1 MEGKKNK
8 FRKQVL
14 ALILALAV
22 IFPLPLTGVG
32 GSVSVEA
39 ATVALNRTTAMV
51 TVGQSVKLS
60 LTGAPAARVSWRC
73 RNTNIARVS
82 ASGTV
87 KGVGLG
93 KTAAIAVYKGKEY
106 ICAVDV
112 EPTKKMSKAINKLIL
127 VARKEIGYMEKKS
140 LKNLDSKKANAGYGN
155 YTK

>member
-1 MEGKKNK
+1 
-8 FRKQVL
+8 
-14 ALILALAV
+14 
-22 IFPLPLTGVG
+22 
-32 GSVSVEA
+32 
-39 ATVALNRTTAMV
+39 MV

-112 EPTKKMSKAINKLIL
+112 EPTKKMRKAIDKLIL

-155 YTK
+155 YTKYSRDAASLLSG

>member
-22 IFPLPLTGVG
+22 IFPLSLTGVG

-60 LTGAPAARVSWRC
+60 SDRSTGC
-73 RNTNIARVS
+73 
-82 ASGTV
+82 
-87 KGVGLG
+87 
-93 KTAAIAVYKGKEY
+93 KGKLEMQKYEY
-106 ICAVDV
+106 CKGKCIRNG
-112 EPTKKMSKAINKLIL
+112 KRNWS
-127 VARKEIGYMEKKS
+127 G
-140 LKNLDSKKANAGYGN
+140 KNSSDCRL
-155 YTK
+155 

>member
-60 LTGAPAARVSWRC
+60 LT
-73 RNTNIARVS
+73 
-82 ASGTV
+82 
-87 KGVGLG
+87 
-93 KTAAIAVYKGKEY
+93 
-106 ICAVDV
+106 
-112 EPTKKMSKAINKLIL
+112 EPRLQ
-127 VARKEIGYMEKKS
+127 G
-140 LKNLDSKKANAGYGN
+140 
-155 YTK
+155 